1 MGVAVNIVRHILCI
15 ALAASPITLTA
26 ALQSEINVPEF
37 KRSSQAF
44 QGNLNTWGVACADID
59 GDGDADIVLATLD
72 TRSLVLLNDGTGHFV
87 ESGQE
92 FPKEMHGIDIGDV
105 DLDGDLDLFFAPI
118 REQQRPLFLNDGRNS
133 FESTSFISHC
143 SESVKLID
151 LENDGDLDAYM
162 ATKGR
167 IYLNDGTGNFVISDQ
182 SLPGFG
188 GLCDL
193 NNDGYVDF
201 FAVGVH
207 EGQRGFAVY
216 VNNGDG
222 HFAEYDFVPKE
233 YCVFGYFDFAD
244 VDNDGDMD
252 VVYTN
257 PGKDQWHASGILLN
271 DGTGQLTDS
280 GQDLPTA
287 GIQGKAKA
295 GDLNGDGFVD
305 VIITNADGPA
315 RVMLNDGSGKM
326 IDSGLQLGEGKGYV
340 NCLIQDFDNDGD
352 KDIFLVNR
360 RTGNH
365 GVWFNQGVRGK
376 SISR

>member
-1 MGVAVNIVRHILCI
+1 MGIRVKIECCI
-15 ALAASPITLTA
+15 FLLGLAAGPLTLA
-26 ALQSEINVPEF
+26 DASQPEISVPKF
-37 KRSSQAF
+37 KRSSQVF
-44 QGNLNTWGVACADID
+44 ERNLNTWGVACADID
-59 GDGDADIVLATLD
+59 NDGDADIVLATLD
-72 TRSLVLLNDGTGHFV
+72 TRSLVLINDGKGYFV

-92 FPKEMHGIDIGDV
+92 FPNEMHGIDIGDV

-118 REQQRPLFLNDGRNS
+118 REQRHPLFLNNGRNS

-151 LENDGDLDAYM
+151 LENDGDLDAYF

-167 IYLNDGTGNFVISDQ
+167 IYLNDGTGNFVLSDQ

-193 NNDGYVDF
+193 NNDGFVDF
-201 FAVGVH
+201 FAVGVSD
-207 EGQRGFAVY
+207 EQSGFAVF
-216 VNNGDG
+216 VNKGDG
-222 HFAEYDFVPKE
+222 RFAEHDFVPKE

-257 PGKDQWHASGILLN
+257 PGRDKWHASGILLN
-271 DGTGQLTDS
+271 DGSGRLTDS
-280 GQDLPTA
+280 HLNLPTA

-305 VIITNADGPA
+305 VIITNADSPA
-315 RVMLNDGSGKM
+315 RIMLNDRTGKM
-326 IDSGLQLGEGKGYV
+326 IDSGLRLGEGKGYV

-352 KDIFLVNR
+352 KDIFLANR
-360 RTGNH
+360 ITGNH
-365 GVWFNQGVRGK
+365 GLWFNQGVGGK
-376 SISR
+376 SDNR